1 MTTAAPP
8 TQISVNERNFRPQTL
23 GDFIGQRQ
31 LKQTMQL
38 MLYSAKT
45 RKATLEHVAFFGGP
59 GLGKTTLAAIIA
71 HEANSRLHEIA
82 APSIGRPGDLA
93 SALTMLQP
101 NDILFLDEIHAL
113 KRDSAETL
121 YSAMEDFKVSI
132 KLSKDSDPITMKVH
146 PFTLIGS
153 TTDFGLLPG
162 PMRAR
167 FGHSFHLQPYTLDE
181 LFKLLSGPLGNWV
194 SLQKKRLYRPLQ
206 DALAERRAL
215 LFVCCAAVLMLLF
228 PQMRISSTLNWLKP
242 PCRYSA
248 WTRLVSKKQIVNI

>member
-8 TQISVNERNFRPQTL
+8 TQVSVNERNFRPQTL

-38 MLYSAKT
+38 MLHSAKT
-45 RKATLEHVAFFGGP
+45 RQATLEHLAFFGGP

-71 HEANSRLHEIA
+71 HEADSRLHEIA

-121 YSAMEDFKVSI
+121 YSA
-132 KLSKDSDPITMKVH
+132 
-146 PFTLIGS
+146 
-153 TTDFGLLPG
+153 
-162 PMRAR
+162 
-167 FGHSFHLQPYTLDE
+167 
-181 LFKLLSGPLGNWV
+181 
-194 SLQKKRLYRPLQ
+194 
-206 DALAERRAL
+206 
-215 LFVCCAAVLMLLF
+215 
-228 PQMRISSTLNWLKP
+228 
-242 PCRYSA
+242 
-248 WTRLVSKKQIVNI
+248 